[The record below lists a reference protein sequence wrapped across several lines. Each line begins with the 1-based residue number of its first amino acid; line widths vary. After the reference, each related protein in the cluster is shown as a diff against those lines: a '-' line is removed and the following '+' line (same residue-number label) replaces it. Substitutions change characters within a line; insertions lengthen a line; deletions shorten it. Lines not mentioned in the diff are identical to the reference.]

1 MALNDSELSRL
12 DSYGLAE
19 VIRSGDI
26 SPVEAVQA
34 SVDRIEKLDG
44 ELNAVVTERFERA
57 LDDAAGDIP
66 DGPFKGVPFILKDL
80 WTSNADEPMHLGNKA
95 LKEINYV
102 SPVESDLAR
111 RYREAGFIVVGRSN
125 TPEFGLVGTTEP
137 ESYGPSRNPWNT
149 DYGTGGSSG
158 GAAAAVASGM
168 VPSANASDG
177 GGSIRIPAA
186 MCGLVGLKPSR
197 GRVPMGPM
205 QEEWGLSIQHVVCH
219 SMRDAAGILDATAIP
234 TMGDGVVAPNHGQP
248 YIDQVGA
255 IPDKLRIGI
264 WNESPREDL
273 EIHPDCQRLTR
284 DAGELLEKLGHI
296 VEEAHPTVL
305 DDPAI
310 GGRFSAI
317 WMAGANLTLK
327 NLSKLLQREVT
338 VDDVEIGT
346 WLMAQVGAK
355 TSGLEVLQA
364 QADMGSMR
372 RSTLEW
378 WGNGWDL
385 LLTPTT
391 LVPPPLVGEL
401 VSTEDE
407 PMRNSLRS
415 IPYAAFTSPF
425 NATGQPA
432 ISLPTGFSSD
442 GLPIGVQLVAAY
454 GREDLL
460 IQVGSQL
467 ESEIQWGNKRAPIHA

>member
-19 VIRSGDI
+19 VIRSGDV

-34 SVDRIEKLDG
+34 SINRIERLDG
-44 ELNAVVTERFERA
+44 KLNAVVTERFERA
-57 LDDAAGDIP
+57 LEDAAGEIP

-80 WTSNADEPMHLGNKA
+80 WTSSANEPMHLGNKA
-95 LKEINYV
+95 LKEMNYI

-219 SMRDAAGILDATAIP
+219 SMRDAASILDATAIP
-234 TMGDGVVAPNHGQP
+234 TMGDGLVAPRYGQL

-255 IPDKLRIGI
+255 APGKLRIGL

-273 EIHPDCQRLTR
+273 DIHPDCQRLTR
-284 DAGELLEKLGHI
+284 DAAELLEKLGHI
-296 VEEAHPTVL
+296 VEEAHPAAL

-338 VDDVEIGT
+338 ADDVEIGT

-355 TSGLEVLQA
+355 TSGLDVLQA

-372 RSTLEW
+372 RATLKW
-378 WGNGWDL
+378 WESGWDL

-467 ESEIQWGNKRAPIHA
+467 ESEIHWSNNRAPIHA